1 MDDMLLD
8 MFICIYA
15 VCSAGYICDY
25 KSLADKYNSDRHI
38 IYSERCPDRFCF
50 D

>member
-1 MDDMLLD
+1 MRRVKEYEKTSMDYMFLD

-25 KSLADKYNSDRHI
+25 KSLADKYNSD
-38 IYSERCPDRFCF
+38 
-50 D
+50 